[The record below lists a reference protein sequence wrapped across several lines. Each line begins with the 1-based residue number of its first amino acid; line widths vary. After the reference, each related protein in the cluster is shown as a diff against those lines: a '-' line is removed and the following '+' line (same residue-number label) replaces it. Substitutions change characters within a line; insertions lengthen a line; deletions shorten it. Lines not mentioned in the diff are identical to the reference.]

1 MISGLHPKGFHVHDA
16 IGFIGTG
23 HIAAAVV
30 EGLVTAPGPV
40 PRICV
45 SPRNA
50 QKAAE
55 LAKRFATVT
64 VAPDNQAVIDRSR
77 TVFLSVRPQV
87 ALDVIRA
94 LKFAAGQTIVSL
106 IPLPLSGLAPL
117 VAPAGRFVRALP
129 LPPCARRHG
138 AVPYWPPAAEVH
150 DLLTRLGPP
159 LPLSAEHDL
168 NVLWAATA
176 MIAPYYAL
184 LETVSDWCV
193 ARGAAPDTAADYTA
207 AMFNALAGAAVC
219 DGPGRFSHLAAAAA
233 TPGGLN
239 EQAVGMIRQGGA
251 FARVREALD
260 AIFLRLTRPP
270 TTQ

>member
-1 MISGLHPKGFHVHDA
+1 MHET

-55 LAKRFATVT
+55 LARRFATVT
-64 VAPDNQAVIDRSR
+64 VAPDNQAVVDRSR
-77 TVFLSVRPQV
+77 TVFLSVRPQA

-94 LKFAAGQTIVSL
+94 LTFDAGQTIVSL
-106 IPLPLSGLAPL
+106 IPLPLSGVAPL
-117 VAPAGRFVRALP
+117 VAPAGCCVRVLP
-129 LPPCARRHG
+129 LPPCARRRG
-138 AVPYWPPAAEVH
+138 AVPYWPPTAEVH
-150 DLLTRLGPP
+150 SLLTRLGQP

-184 LETVSDWCV
+184 LETVSDWCT
-193 ARGAAPDTAADYTA
+193 ARGVASDTAADYTA
-207 AMFNALAGAAVC
+207 SMFDALTGAALS

-239 EQAVGMIRQGGA
+239 EQAVDMIRHGGA

-260 AIFLRLTRPP
+260 AIFARLTRPP
-270 TTQ
+270 VMP

>member
-1 MISGLHPKGFHVHDA
+1 MHDA

-117 VAPAGRFVRALP
+117 VAPAGRFVRVLP

-150 DLLTRLGPP
+150 DLLTRLGQP

-184 LETVSDWCV
+184 LETVSDWCA
-193 ARGAAPDTAADYTA
+193 ARGS
-207 AMFNALAGAAVC
+207 GARHCRRLHRGHVQC
-219 DGPGRFSHLAAAAA
+219 PGRCSTFRRSGTLQPSCRCRSD
-233 TPGGLN
+233 TGGP
-239 EQAVGMIRQGGA
+239 QRAGRGHDPPRRA

-270 TTQ
+270 TTP